1 MIRLDL
7 GLRLITKIV
16 LDNNTPPLH
25 PPITNFQ
32 STSRHGRM
40 LGFSMLTILTNKKAG
55 LEVPHSRFKIGLSA
69 KKWWMGMGT
78 D

>member
-16 LDNNTPPLH
+16 LDNNSPP
-25 PPITNFQ
+25 PPPTHHKL
-32 STSRHGRM
+32 SEHGRM
-40 LGFSMLTILTNKKAG
+40 LGFSMLTIVTNKRAG
-55 LEVPHSRFKIGLSA
+55 LEVPHSRFKIGLSE
-69 KKWWMGMGT
+69 KKCWMGMGT